1 MHARAAVAAE
11 CRAILGIFGHTH
23 ERLRK
28 SVDIVER
35 YFGERAAIVDF
46 FNRRYC
52 IRQRGKSGSH
62 RLQ

>member
-1 MHARAAVAAE
+1 MHARAAVAAQ
-11 CRAILGIFGHTH
+11 CRAILGIIRHTH

-28 SVDIVER
+28 GVDVVER
-35 YFGERAAIVDF
+35 YFGQRAAIVDF
-46 FNRRYC
+46 FNRRDC